1 MSIRVLF
8 FASLADITG
17 IREMTVDAALFSDI
31 RSIFSKFVADYP
43 RLEDRRPSLL
53 FALNSEFAHLESKVR
68 DGDEVAFL
76 PPVSGG

>member
-8 FASLADITG
+8 FASLADVTG
-17 IREMTVDAALFSDI
+17 IREADDVG
-31 RSIFSKFVADYP
+31 SIWRAFVSQF
-43 RLEDRRPSLL
+43 PSLAGYETAML
-53 FALNSEFAHLESKVR
+53 SAVNAEFAGPETPVH